1 MAYYVGVDIGG
12 TNIKAGV
19 VDDDSK
25 KIISELSIPTGAHRN
40 QNIVLQ
46 DILKIINDVTQN
58 ANLKISDIA
67 AVGMGSPGWVETK
80 NGTVVYNNN
89 LGWRDFKIAVLVHD
103 NLKIPAVI
111 VNDADAAALGEV
123 VAGSAKGAESAIIIT
138 LGTGV
143 GVGIVVNQKIWHGSE
158 FGHMTIQRGG
168 RLCTCGKRGC
178 FEAYA
183 SATGLINM
191 TKDAIKE
198 NPNSTLAE
206 IAEIYGEVTGLTAF
220 EAAEKGS
227 STAEKVI
234 DEYISYLACGLVN
247 LIDGLHP
254 EIISLGGGIAKQ
266 GEKLLT
272 PLREKIALEVYGEPG
287 KKINPTKIVN
297 CTLGYKAGVIG
308 AAMAAKNE

>member
-1 MAYYVGVDIGG
+1 MSFYVGVDIGG

-25 KIISELSIPTGAHRN
+25 KIISELSIPTGADRP

-46 DILKIINDVTQN
+46 DIIQITKDVTEN
-58 ANLKISDIA
+58 ADLKISDIK
-67 AVGMGSPGWVETK
+67 AVGMGSPGWVESEK
-80 NGTVVYNNN
+80 GMVVYNNN
-89 LGWRDFKIAVLVHD
+89 LGWRDFEIAPLMSEA
-103 NLKIPAVI
+103 LKIPAHI
-111 VNDADAAALGEV
+111 ENDADAAALGEV
-123 VAGSAKGAESAIIIT
+123 VAGSAKGSKSAIIIT
-138 LGTGV
+138 LGTGI
-143 GVGIVVNQKIWHGSE
+143 GVGIVTNQKIWRGSE
-158 FGHMTIQRGG
+158 FGHMTIERGG

-183 SATGLINM
+183 SATGIINI
-191 TKDAIKE
+191 TKDAVKN
-198 NPNSTLAE
+198 NPDGILAG
-206 IAEIYGEVTGLTAF
+206 IAKTQGNITGLTAF

-227 STAEKVI
+227 STAKKVI

-254 EIISLGGGIAKQ
+254 EIISIGGGIAKQ

-308 AAMAAKNE
+308 AAMAAK